1 MLKLKLLKA
10 SKDVRFLMRTLRMSD
25 CAETNR
31 LCPILLIHRVGFSWA
46 FKLFTVAL
54 VDWLA

>member
-10 SKDVRFLMRTLRMSD
+10 SKDVRFLMRTLRMLD
-25 CAETNR
+25 CGETNR
-31 LCPILLIHRVGFSWA
+31 SCPIFLIHRVDFSWA

-54 VDWLA
+54 VD